1 VKNIETV
8 LTPARAAGENPAV
21 TLPAEE
27 RQRILRERAKALAVE
42 SEEKDSAQQRI
53 EILEFLLAYEKYG
66 VETHHIRE
74 VFPMKELTP
83 VPCTPPFV
91 LGIINV
97 RGQIISVI
105 DIKRLFDLPE
115 KGLTD
120 LNKVIILRDKEME
133 FGILADVILGV
144 IQVSLRDLQPALPTL
159 TGIREEYIKGI
170 TAERLVILEAEKL
183 LSDKK
188 VIVREEVE
196 A

>member
-1 VKNIETV
+1 MKNIETV

>member
-1 VKNIETV
+1 VKNTEVV
-8 LTPARAAGENPAV
+8 LTPARAAGENPTP
-21 TLPAEE
+21 TLSLEE
-27 RQRILRERAKALAVE
+27 KQRILKERAKALAVE
-42 SEEKDSAQQRI
+42 PEEKETARQHI

-66 VETHHIRE
+66 VETRHIRE

-144 IQVSLRDLQPALPTL
+144 VKLPLSHLQAALPTL
-159 TGIREEYIKGI
+159 TGIREEYLRGI
-170 TAERLVILEAEKL
+170 TGDRLVILDAGRL
-183 LSDKK
+183 LIDKK
-188 VIVREEVE
+188 VIVHEEVE
-196 A
+196 S